1 MSFSALYEEIARTIS
16 STYGVPYA
24 DVLKACQ
31 GVEKSSA
38 GISTDPASPIGAV
51 VSAKKEKAVRVPKGA
66 VPKGAVP
73 KGAVPK
79 DKVPKDTVPKDTVP
93 KDTVPKGKGAAK
105 PEKKVHEVCQHIF
118 QRGKNKDTQCTRAV
132 RDGSDRCSSHGG
144 TSVETTDPVSESH
157 QESHQEESH
166 QEESHQEESHQ
177 ESDEE
182 VVDKKKSKKKIPNK
196 KP

>member
-31 GVEKSSA
+31 RVEKSSV
-38 GISTDPASPIGAV
+38 GIS
-51 VSAKKEKAVRVPKGA
+51 
-66 VPKGAVP
+66 
-73 KGAVPK
+73 
-79 DKVPKDTVPKDTVP
+79 KDTESPE
-93 KDTVPKGKGAAK
+93 VPKGKGPKGKVAK
-105 PEKKVHEVCQHIF
+105 PEKKVHDVCQHIF
-118 QRGKNKDTQCTRAV
+118 QRGKNKNAQCTRAV

-144 TSVETTDPVSESH
+144 TSHGGTSHGEEIKNTYPVSTDPVSDSH
-157 QESHQEESH
+157 Q
-166 QEESHQEESHQ
+166 ESHQ

-182 VVDKKKSKKKIPNK
+182 VVVDKKKSKKKIPNK

>member
-31 GVEKSSA
+31 RVEKSSV
-38 GISTDPASPIGAV
+38 GIS
-51 VSAKKEKAVRVPKGA
+51 
-66 VPKGAVP
+66 
-73 KGAVPK
+73 
-79 DKVPKDTVPKDTVP
+79 KDTESPE
-93 KDTVPKGKGAAK
+93 VPKGKGPKGKVAK
-105 PEKKVHEVCQHIF
+105 PEKKVHDVCQHIF
-118 QRGKNKDTQCTRAV
+118 KRGKNKDAQCTRAV

-144 TSVETTDPVSESH
+144 TSHGGTSHGEEIKNTYPVLTNPVSDSH
-157 QESHQEESH
+157 Q
-166 QEESHQEESHQ
+166 ESHQ

-182 VVDKKKSKKKIPNK
+182 VVVDKKKSKKKIPNK

>member
-51 VSAKKEKAVRVPKGA
+51 VSAKKEKAVRVPKDA
-66 VPKGAVP
+66 APKGAAP
-73 KGAVPK
+73 KDKVPK
-79 DKVPKDTVPKDTVP
+79 DKVPKDKVPKD
-93 KDTVPKGKGAAK
+93 KVPKGKGAAK
-105 PEKKVHEVCQHIF
+105 PEKKVHEFCQHIF

-166 QEESHQEESHQ
+166 QEESHQE
-177 ESDEE
+177 SDEE
-182 VVDKKKSKKKIPNK
+182 VVDKKKSRKKIPNK

>member
-51 VSAKKEKAVRVPKGA
+51 VSAKKEKAVRVPKDA
-66 VPKGAVP
+66 APKGA
-73 KGAVPK
+73 APK
-79 DKVPKDTVPKDTVP
+79 DKVPKDK
-93 KDTVPKGKGAAK
+93 VPKGKGAAK

-166 QEESHQEESHQ
+166 QEESHQE
-177 ESDEE
+177 SDEE
-182 VVDKKKSKKKIPNK
+182 VVDKKKSRKKIPNK

>member
-51 VSAKKEKAVRVPKGA
+51 VSAKKEKTVR
-66 VPKGAVP
+66 
-73 KGAVPK
+73 
-79 DKVPKDTVPKDTVP
+79 VPKDTVPKY
-93 KDTVPKGKGAAK
+93 TVPKGKGSTK

-144 TSVETTDPVSESH
+144 TSGETADPVS
-157 QESHQEESH
+157 ESHQEESH
-166 QEESHQEESHQ
+166 QEDSHQ

-182 VVDKKKSKKKIPNK
+182 VIVDKKKSKKKIPNK